1 MAIKI
6 GDTMYVTI
14 LEAADIMG
22 RRDPLIHYWVY
33 GGEFKG
39 IIQVDDHEPLF
50 FNEWIACRIKKEALE
65 KIKERKQNRKRN
77 FFLIPLEEVFA
88 KMDRLVEKKLRSSMT
103 KEEKAAKKEQ
113 KRLEREN
120 DAESRVIL

>member
-33 GGEFKG
+33 GGEFQG
-39 IIQVDDHEPLF
+39 IIQVDDCEPLMF
-50 FNEWIACRIKKEALE
+50 DNRISKDSYDRIKEKKE
-65 KIKERKQNRKRN
+65 KRKRN
-77 FFLIPLEEVFA
+77 FFLIPLNEILA

-103 KEEKAAKKEQ
+103 KEEKAARKEQ